1 MIRYREISNFH
12 FASIFRVFLSG
23 CSASGKTFFAHQLL
37 QSNMINYNRVY
48 YFHPDFHETAP
59 VYWHNTLKKPVLYH
73 PGIPSLEEL
82 LEIPENSVLV
92 FDDLMTQC
100 CEA

>member
-1 MIRYREISNFH
+1 MLQFLEF
-12 FASIFRVFLSG
+12 FLSG

-59 VYWHNTLKKPVLYH
+59 VDWHNTLKKPVLYH